1 MLQVVSRPSWLL
13 TGLITQC
20 KISQLLDL
28 LYADL

>member
-1 MLQVVSRPSWLL
+1 MQQVVSRPSWLL
-13 TGLITQC
+13 SGLMAQC